1 VEETGGLAR
10 GSEPAR
16 DHAGV
21 VDEASVLV
29 DHEHAAQGMRGRREG
44 SHERAVGAGERDR
57 LGDDGRPLLYRTVIT
72 RRSPARAVATVR
84 AVRAGLRG
92 RHGQQ
97 RRGCGRAEA
106 EQPEAP
112 HRLSPGDDPVG
123 VVLSDLLGQV
133 TLDLR
138 HLLPPGCSDG
148 PPVQASALWQRP
160 HSYAL
165 VESGSLTL
173 DARRATASARS
184 AHGRR
189 QPCSAR
195 FPSERA
201 DSLDDPGATRPLN
214 GQTARVRRRATVR

>member
-148 PPVQASALWQRP
+148 PPAQASAMVAEAPLLRWLSRARLRSTRGVQRRRLGQRMGAGNP
-160 HSYAL
+160 
-165 VESGSLTL
+165 
-173 DARRATASARS
+173 ARRGSPA
-184 AHGRR
+184 
-189 QPCSAR
+189 
-195 FPSERA
+195 SERTRSMTRA
-201 DSLDDPGATRPLN
+201 LPGR
-214 GQTARVRRRATVR
+214 